1 MNMNI
6 SIIKAA
12 VGITL
17 LLSLSSCKTG
27 ESAGKAKRTVQTLD
41 ILTSAQC
48 DMCKKTI
55 ENTLSGVSGIRSASL
70 SMVTKKVT
78 VRYLPEKITPDKIRR
93 AITDLGYDAD
103 REKGNPE
110 AYKALP
116 ACCKKP

>member
-1 MNMNI
+1 MNNSM
-6 SIIKAA
+6 IKST
-12 VGITL
+12 VGVIL
-17 LLSLSSCKTG
+17 LLFVFSSCKT
-27 ESAGKAKRTVQTLD
+27 EQSAGIAKTKVQTLD

-55 ENTLSGVSGIRSASL
+55 ETKLSGTPGIRFASL
-70 SMVTKKVT
+70 SMVTKKAT

-93 AITDLGYDAD
+93 VITDLGYDAD
-103 REKGNPE
+103 AAKGNQE